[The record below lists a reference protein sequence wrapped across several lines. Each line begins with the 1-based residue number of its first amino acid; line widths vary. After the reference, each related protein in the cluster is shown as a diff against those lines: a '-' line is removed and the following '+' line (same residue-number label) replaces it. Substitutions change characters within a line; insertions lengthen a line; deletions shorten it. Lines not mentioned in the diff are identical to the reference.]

1 MKWLSSA
8 LAEEVDSV
16 IIIDDFTDK
25 KNIYKED
32 SGQHSTYSY

>member
-25 KNIYKED
+25 NINKED
-32 SGQHSTYSY
+32 SG